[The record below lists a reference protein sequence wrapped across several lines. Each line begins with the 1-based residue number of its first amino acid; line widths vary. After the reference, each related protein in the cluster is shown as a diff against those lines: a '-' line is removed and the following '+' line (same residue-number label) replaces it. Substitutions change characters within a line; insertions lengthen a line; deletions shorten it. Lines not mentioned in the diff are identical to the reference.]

1 MNQIVLKFKNLVL
14 QYKVYFKSTFLYL
27 FASLFTAAI
36 GVFLNPFMAKNL
48 SPYDYSIMG
57 YFSSFSNIILPVLN
71 FSMISYYLRNYF
83 IIPEDRRQIVS
94 DTILLTLLIYGF
106 AVLFLTILIFYFY
119 LRWFNISFP
128 FYPYVLLSFIPIY
141 LSNFLLLY
149 QINCR
154 IKREAGKYSKV
165 TILNAILNSLLAI
178 IFVIIYKYG
187 SEGRLLATLIASFF
201 TAIYCFKKLFK
212 KLQFDFQVIKDAFKL
227 VRIWSGF

>member
-83 IIPEDRRQIVS
+83 IIPEDRKQIS
-94 DTILLTLLIYGF
+94 YRHI
-106 AVLFLTILIFYFY
+106 
-119 LRWFNISFP
+119 
-128 FYPYVLLSFIPIY
+128 
-141 LSNFLLLY
+141 
-149 QINCR
+149 
-154 IKREAGKYSKV
+154 
-165 TILNAILNSLLAI
+165 
-178 IFVIIYKYG
+178 
-187 SEGRLLATLIASFF
+187 
-201 TAIYCFKKLFK
+201 
-212 KLQFDFQVIKDAFKL
+212 
-227 VRIWSGF
+227 